1 MKKLLKKISLILLT
15 VCAVFGCAFAV
26 TACSSSSANEYVFI
40 IKNVDGTAYNNTSAN
55 TQICTEGDGNG
66 SGCYLLTLHNIYP
79 DANGK
84 ITLSQEKV
92 NEICSSET
100 NVTKFAFHV
109 LGAEGYNADCEFE
122 IDGVGEYI
130 CTLYI

>member
-26 TACSSSSANEYVFI
+26 TACSANTNEYVFI
-40 IKNVDGTAYNNTSAN
+40 IKNADGSAYNNTSAN
-55 TQICTEGDGNG
+55 TQICTEGES
-66 SGCYLLTLHNIYP
+66 SGCFLLTLHKIYP
-79 DANGK
+79 DENGK

-109 LGAEGYNADCEFE
+109 LGAEGYNADCSFE
-122 IDGVGEYI
+122 INGVGEYT

>member
-26 TACSSSSANEYVFI
+26 TACAGGNANEYVFI
-40 IKNVDGTAYNNTSAN
+40 IKNTDGTAYNNTSAN
-55 TQICTEGDGNG
+55 TQICTEGES

-84 ITLSQEKV
+84 ITLSQEKI
-92 NEICSSET
+92 NEICRSET
-100 NVTKFAFHV
+100 NVTNFAFHV
-109 LGAEGYNADCEFE
+109 LGADGYNEDCSFE
-122 IDGVGEYI
+122 INGVGEYT